1 MKICPVC
8 QAQLDDA
15 VNICPRCGTVLP
27 AQQPVQQPAQQ
38 PVQQPVQ
45 QPTGQPTGQQ
55 PVHPPYPP
63 QPPYGMP
70 YRQPYAVPIP
80 DPADHTAEF
89 DPADIRENKLYAI
102 LIYLTSFVGIV
113 IGLLAAK
120 DSAFVRFHVR
130 QAVKLMICELLLALI
145 TVLLFWTFI
154 VPFAGGICL
163 IILGVV
169 QIICFFRAAAGKA
182 IEPPIVKGIGFLK

>member
-15 VNICPRCGTVLP
+15 VNVCPRCGTVLP
-27 AQQPVQQPAQQ
+27 AQQPA
-38 PVQQPVQ
+38 QQPVQ

-120 DSAFVRFHVR
+120 DSAFVKFHVR
-130 QAVKLMICELLLALI
+130 QAVKLMICELLLTLI
-145 TVLLFWTFI
+145 VAFLFWTII
-154 VPFAGGICL
+154 VPIAGGICL
-163 IILGVV
+163 VILGVV
-169 QIICFFRAAAGKA
+169 VMGFNALAG
-182 IEPPIVKGIGFLK
+182 

>member
-15 VNICPRCGTVLP
+15 VNVCPRCGTVLP
-27 AQQPVQQPAQQ
+27 AQQPA
-38 PVQQPVQ
+38 Q

>member
-15 VNICPRCGTVLP
+15 VNVCPRCGTVLP
-27 AQQPVQQPAQQ
+27 AQPAQQPAAGQQPAQQ
-38 PVQQPVQ
+38 PV
-45 QPTGQPTGQQ
+45 GQQ

-70 YRQPYAVPIP
+70 YQQPYAVPIP

-89 DPADIRENKLYAI
+89 DPADIRETKLYAI

-120 DSAFVRFHVR
+120 DSAFVKFHVR
-130 QAVKLMICELLLALI
+130 QAVKLMICELLLTLI
-145 TVLLFWTFI
+145 VAFLFWTII
-154 VPFAGGICL
+154 VPIAGGICL
-163 IILGVV
+163 VILGVV